1 MNRKILIFIWIL
13 SVFQTAAISWANANE
28 QIVRVGVYEN
38 PPKIFTTES
47 GRPAGIFI
55 DIIDH
60 IAKQENWRLKYVTGT
75 WTDGLDRLA
84 AGTIDLMPDVAYT
97 SNRSLKYSFHNV
109 AVLSSWFQ
117 VYAARGSNINSL
129 LDLNHKRILVL
140 DRSVQH
146 EAFIRLSHGFDL
158 DFSLVSVAD
167 YKTMF
172 EMVATGQADAAITN
186 SFYGLMN
193 AKKFNLQDTAVIFS
207 PTNLFFAAAIK
218 DPKGL
223 LPIIDR
229 HLTTLKNDPRSA
241 YYKSL
246 RQWTTEP
253 VRFRLPE
260 WIKITGIGAILVI
273 LVSLGSGLL
282 LKHQVNVRTAELKAA
297 NRTLR
302 TSEQKYRELVM
313 LANSIILRWTPEGR
327 ITFLNEFGQ
336 KFFGYEATEI
346 LGRHVVGTIVPE
358 DETTGRDLRSIIADI
373 CADPGKFERNVNE
386 NMLHN
391 GDRVWIDW
399 TNKVV
404 ADEKGEIRE
413 ILSIGS
419 DITRRVNNEKKIQ
432 QLNEALRRAAE
443 ILEQRVAQ
451 RTAEL
456 VVAKEQAETADRIK
470 SAFLATMSHELRT
483 TLNSIIGF
491 TGILLQGLA
500 GPLNDE
506 QQKQMKMVQSSA
518 RHLLALIND
527 VLDISKIEAGQLEV
541 AMNCFE
547 LTPSIEKAVKI
558 VAPLAEK
565 KGLDLQIDIRKDVN
579 TICTDQ
585 RRLEQILVNLLNNAV
600 KFTDKGQVRLSCH
613 RKDKHYMI
621 EVADTGIGIKES
633 DLPELF
639 QPFRQVDAGT
649 TRKHEGSGLG
659 LSICRK
665 LLDLL
670 GGSIMVKSQWG
681 RGSCFTVCLPA
692 PPEDKK

>member
-1 MNRKILIFIWIL
+1 
-13 SVFQTAAISWANANE
+13 
-28 QIVRVGVYEN
+28 
-38 PPKIFTTES
+38 
-47 GRPAGIFI
+47 
-55 DIIDH
+55 
-60 IAKQENWRLKYVTGT
+60 
-75 WTDGLDRLA
+75 
-84 AGTIDLMPDVAYT
+84 
-97 SNRSLKYSFHNV
+97 
-109 AVLSSWFQ
+109 
-117 VYAARGSNINSL
+117 
-129 LDLNHKRILVL
+129 
-140 DRSVQH
+140 
-146 EAFIRLSHGFDL
+146 
-158 DFSLVSVAD
+158 
-167 YKTMF
+167 
-172 EMVATGQADAAITN
+172 MVATGQADAAITN

-207 PTNLFFAAAIK
+207 PTNLFFAAPIK

-229 HLTTLKNDPRSA
+229 HLKSLKNDPRSA

-246 RQWTTEP
+246 RHWTAEP

-260 WIKITGIGAILVI
+260 WVKITGIAALLMI
-273 LVSLGSGLL
+273 LVSLDSGLL
-282 LKHQVNVRTAELKAA
+282 LKHQVNVRTAELQAA
-297 NRTLR
+297 NHTLR
-302 TSEQKYRELVM
+302 ASEQKYRELVM

-358 DETTGRDLRSIIADI
+358 DETTGRVLRPIIADI
-373 CADPGKFERNVNE
+373 CADPGKFERHVNE

-432 QLNEALRRAAE
+432 ELNEALRREADA
-443 ILEQRVAQ
+443 LEQRVTQ

-483 TLNSIIGF
+483 PLNSIIGF

-541 AMNCFE
+541 AMNWFE
-547 LTPSIEKAVKI
+547 LPPSIEKAVKI

-565 KGLDLQIDIRKDVN
+565 KGLDLQIDIGDDVN

-585 RRLEQILVNLLNNAV
+585 RRLEQILVNLLNNSV
-600 KFTDKGQVRLSCH
+600 KFTEKGLVRLSCH
-613 RKDKHYMI
+613 RKDKQYMI

-639 QPFRQVDAGT
+639 QPFRQIDAGT

-670 GGSIMVKSQWG
+670 GGSITVKSQWG
-681 RGSCFTVCLPA
+681 EGSCFSVCLPA